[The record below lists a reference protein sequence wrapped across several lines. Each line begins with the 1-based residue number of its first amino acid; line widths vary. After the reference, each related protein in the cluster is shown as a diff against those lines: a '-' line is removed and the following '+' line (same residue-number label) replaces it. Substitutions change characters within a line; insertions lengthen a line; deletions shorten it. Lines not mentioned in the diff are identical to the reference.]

1 MENVSTGQTREY
13 EQTKKKVRQ
22 KKNEWLF
29 VNPYLIVGIVGA
41 SFCFSW
47 FFSIILTPNFLYADI
62 GETRLYQLLHIGFAG
77 ALFAAYFAIWRLSSF
92 FQVHRGALLVLSLAC
107 GLVSAV
113 PGVWP
118 SFLHD
123 VALPIRTACA
133 GAGVA
138 SLATLWIEFLCVHL
152 KDQVRVAIASIFVLS
167 FVWYAGVLLVD
178 VRFSPF
184 VVLAF
189 VLISCL
195 IYLFLRKRFAL
206 MDTMPSIDAKES
218 DSRLL
223 ITWKPSLLT
232 VMGSVA
238 QGFVLYWLLQAE
250 SYVPVAS
257 FLLGGGSLVVALLL
271 LIDSLKSF
279 TIKESFI
286 RKLFLPV
293 LAACI
298 LTLLF
303 IPAEWR
309 YVPCLLAFGF
319 SLLPYSSALFATC
332 EHIVRCDLSSIR
344 AFSWARLYAAIGLL
358 LGLGAG
364 WSAFSSEIFGDITLP
379 VFVVVI
385 VMFFIL
391 VSTTLST
398 KSYYPGEDEP
408 GERIARIGGDGEIL
422 FEHQVDS
429 SGDGKKYFQQKC
441 DAIAEKYGL
450 TNRQTEVLHLLA
462 KGRNAAYIQKQLVIS
477 QHTAKAHI
485 YSIYKKTE
493 THSQQDLMDLVEN
506 YELDEGSKR

>member
-1 MENVSTGQTREY
+1 MENVSINHVHES
-13 EQTKKKVRQ
+13 EQAGKKVRE

-47 FFSIILTPNFLYADI
+47 FFSIILTSNFLYSEIEDV
-62 GETRLYQLLHIGFAG
+62 RLYQALHIVFAA
-77 ALFAAYFAIWRLSSF
+77 ALFAAYFLVWRLSGF
-92 FQVHRGALLVLSLAC
+92 FQRHRGLLLFISLAC
-107 GLVSAV
+107 GLASAV
-113 PGVWP
+113 PDAGPASVRDAVL
-118 SFLHD
+118 SL
-123 VALPIRTACA
+123 RTVCA
-133 GAGVA
+133 GVGVA

-167 FVWYAGVLLVD
+167 FVWYAGVILVD

-184 VVLAF
+184 VVLSF
-189 VLISCL
+189 VLISCTV
-195 IYLFLRKRFAL
+195 YFFLRKRFAL
-206 MDTMPSIDAKES
+206 MDAMPSIDAKES

-250 SYVPVAS
+250 SYVPMAP
-257 FLLGGGSLVVALLL
+257 FLLEGVSLVVVLLL
-271 LIDSLKSF
+271 LVDSLKSF
-279 TIKESFI
+279 AIKESFI

-298 LTLLF
+298 LTFLF
-303 IPAEWR
+303 IPEEWR

-319 SLLPYSSALFATC
+319 SLLPYSSAIFATC

-344 AFSWARLYAAIGLL
+344 AFSWARLYAAVGLLIGL
-358 LGLGAG
+358 GSG
-364 WSAFSSEIFGDITLP
+364 WLAFTSEVFGSITLP

-398 KSYYPGEDEP
+398 KSHYPGEDEP
-408 GERIARIGGDGEIL
+408 GQRIARIGGDGEIL
-422 FEHQVDS
+422 YEHVVEHAV
-429 SGDGKKYFQQKC
+429 DGKKYFQQKC
-441 DAIAEKYGL
+441 DAIAERYSL

-506 YELDEGSKR
+506 YELDGE

>member
-1 MENVSTGQTREY
+1 MEDVSISHVPDLEQTEKKTRE
-13 EQTKKKVRQ
+13 

-29 VNPYLIVGIVGA
+29 VNPYLIAGIAGA

-47 FFSIILTPNFLYADI
+47 FFSILLTPDFLYSHLAD
-62 GETRLYQLLHIGFAG
+62 TRVDQLLHIA
-77 ALFAAYFAIWRLSSF
+77 FAAVLFITYLIVWRLSGF
-92 FQVHRGALLVLSLAC
+92 FQRHRGFLLVIALVC
-107 GLVSAV
+107 GLISAFPV
-113 PGVWP
+113 VWP
-118 SFLHD
+118 GFLQD
-123 VALPIRTACA
+123 AVLPVRTACA
-133 GAGVA
+133 GIGVA
-138 SLATLWIEFLCVHL
+138 SLATLWVEFLCVHL
-152 KDQVRVAIASIFVLS
+152 KEQVRVAIASIFVLS

-178 VRFSPF
+178 ERYSPF
-184 VVLAF
+184 VVVAF
-189 VLISCL
+189 VLVSCGV
-195 IYLFLRKRFAL
+195 YYFLRKNFAL
-206 MDTMPSIDAKES
+206 MDAMPAIEARES

-250 SYVPVAS
+250 AHASATS
-257 FLLGGGSLVVALLL
+257 FLLEGVSLVVVVLLL
-271 LIDSLKSF
+271 VDSLKSF

-298 LTLLF
+298 LALLF

-319 SLLPYSSALFATC
+319 SLLPYSSAIFATC
-332 EHIVRCDLSSIR
+332 EHIVRCRLSAIR
-344 AFSWARLYAAIGLL
+344 AFSWARLYASIGLL
-358 LGLGAG
+358 IGLGAG
-364 WSAFSSEIFGDITLP
+364 WLAFSSKVFGDVTLP
-379 VFVVVI
+379 VLIVII

-398 KSYYPGEDEP
+398 KSYYPGEDEE
-408 GERIARIGGDGEIL
+408 GERIARIGQNGEIL
-422 FEHQVDS
+422 FELVEHQADHP
-429 SGDGKKYFQQKC
+429 GDGKKYFQQKC
-441 DAIAEKYGL
+441 DAIARIYGL

-493 THSQQDLMDLVEN
+493 THSQQDLMDLVEA
-506 YELDEGSKR
+506 YELYEG

>member
-1 MENVSTGQTREY
+1 MEDASISRVSDTERAE
-13 EQTKKKVRQ
+13 KKVRE

-47 FFSIILTPNFLYADI
+47 FFSILLTPNFLYFEAA
-62 GETRLYQLLHIGFAG
+62 EPRAYQVLHVAFA
-77 ALFAAYFAIWRLSSF
+77 AVLFATYLVIWRLSAF
-92 FQVHRGALLVLSLAC
+92 FQRHRGVLLFASLAC
-107 GLVSAV
+107 GLVSTAPV
-113 PGVWP
+113 AWPG
-118 SFLHD
+118 LLQD
-123 VALPIRTACA
+123 AALLARTVCA
-133 GAGVA
+133 GVGAA
-138 SLATLWIEFLCVHL
+138 SLATLWMEFLCVHL
-152 KDQVRVAIASIFVLS
+152 KEQVRVAIASIFVLS

-178 VRFSPF
+178 ERFSPF
-184 VVLAF
+184 IVMAF
-189 VLISCL
+189 VLVSCGV
-195 IYLFLRKRFAL
+195 YFFLRKNFAL
-206 MDTMPSIDAKES
+206 MDAMPSIDARES

-250 SYVPVAS
+250 AHAPAAS
-257 FLLGGGSLVVALLL
+257 FLLEGICLIVAVLLL
-271 LIDSLKSF
+271 VDSLKSF

-309 YVPCLLAFGF
+309 YVPCLFAFGF
-319 SLLPYSSALFATC
+319 SLLPYSSAIFATC
-332 EHIVRCDLSSIR
+332 EHIVRCQLSAVR

-358 LGLGAG
+358 VGLGAG
-364 WSAFSSEIFGDITLP
+364 WLAFSSDVFGEVTLP
-379 VFVVVI
+379 ILIVVI

-408 GERIARIGGDGEIL
+408 GERVARIGKDGEIV
-422 FEHQVDS
+422 FEQVERRADHPE
-429 SGDGKKYFQQKC
+429 DGKKYFQQKC
-441 DAIAEKYGL
+441 DAVARTYGL

-493 THSQQDLMDLVEN
+493 THSQQDLMDLVEG
-506 YELDEGSKR
+506 YELREG